1 MNGEQPI
8 LSDGVVTLRPF
19 RLDDAA
25 AVSAACQDPDIPRFT
40 HVPENYTES
49 DAREFIAGTMRHD
62 REGWSFAIVAGGDE
76 RFLGAV
82 GFRVPHPGTGEV
94 GYWLAPEARG
104 RGAATRAVRL
114 LCEWAFG
121 ELGLVRVQ
129 LLTHPENAPSQR
141 LAERCGFRRE
151 GVLRAWAD
159 MKEGRADLVMY
170 SLLPGELPPGP

>member
-1 MNGEQPI
+1 MNSQQQI

-19 RLDDAA
+19 RLDDAG
-25 AVSAACQDPDIPRFT
+25 AVAAACRDPDIPRFT
-40 HVPENYTES
+40 HVPDNYTES
-49 DAREFIAGTMRHD
+49 DAREFIAGTMRPD
-62 REGWSFAIVAGGDE
+62 REERSFAIVATDDE

-94 GYWLAPEARG
+94 GYWLAPGARG

-141 LAERCGFRRE
+141 LAERLGFRRE

-170 SLLPGELPPGP
+170 SLLPGELTPAT